1 MKSPAILRVFKGHQ
15 LKEVKQFDL
24 EQIVI
29 GHQAD
34 VQLDLDDPEVSPIH
48 CMIELRE
55 DGYYVCDLGSEYGT
69 IKNGQ
74 RILDEKIESNDELQL
89 GQYKIVFFSGIP
101 KPKTAGVSSGAS
113 IPTTSEK
120 PSAAPTPKIPEFK
133 LNQGSVPQG
142 SNSASKPAPSQ
153 NGVESVA
160 PPQVAAQNSKPQIKE
175 TKSKSHPKSKQTYA
189 PPSQVGELKT
199 YLKPHKGASVE
210 ILVCWNERIIQ
221 AFHYRR
227 KGKVQVNIDSDM
239 NLALP
244 TGILPNGFKLIELE
258 QGARVFF
265 PSDTKG
271 ELVTLDHKFS
281 LGDLQRSGRIQPQG
295 QILSLKLEQNEIV
308 YLELPNSQI
317 QLVIRYVPL
326 APAVA
331 LVPPLMLSSGEFM
344 GVLIALAIV
353 VLLYLAVSTMAPA
366 TKPADEEDLTRK
378 AQIVFDNKP
387 PPPPPLPV
395 EQKPPQEEVKKVPP
409 PPPKEEPKKV
419 QVAEKDQA
427 QKKKGQAEVAA
438 SARNQRAGRA
448 AELAPNPN
456 VKNNNKK
463 FGSVKQGGAVK
474 IGAKEG
480 ANANS
485 QMKDVTKVGL
495 FSAFGGGGI
504 RKQLDQAYSGAG
516 GVLGTAANATGT
528 VGMGENRPGDDVG
541 SKFKE
546 SGASGKGIAIQG
558 IQGVGTKG
566 RGSGMSAYGSAEG
579 FGDKTSVAI
588 EPGGAE
594 ENFVGTIDRD
604 AVRRVVLAHKNQIE
618 SCYTRELNKL
628 DRTKRA
634 ELSGKV
640 VLKWDIV
647 ERGAAKNVKVA
658 SSTLNN
664 KAIEECMRA
673 RLATWQFPEPP
684 AGLVGEVTYPFLLK
698 PAN

>member
-74 RILDEKIESNDELQL
+74 RVLDEKIESNDELQL
-89 GQYKIVFFSGIP
+89 GQFKIVFFSGIP
-101 KPKTAGVSSGAS
+101 KPKTTVA
-113 IPTTSEK
+113 
-120 PSAAPTPKIPEFK
+120 AAPIASKGPEKSPQTKIPEFK
-133 LNQGSVPQG
+133 LDVESDSKVSIPV
-142 SNSASKPAPSQ
+142 SLPLEKPVEKPLVAPLSPKPLIKDSKSKP
-153 NGVESVA
+153 
-160 PPQVAAQNSKPQIKE
+160 
-175 TKSKSHPKSKQTYA
+175 HPKSKQTFA
-189 PPSQVGELKT
+189 PSSQVGNLRT

-210 ILVCWNERIIQ
+210 ILVCWQDRIVQ
-221 AFHYRR
+221 AFHYRK
-227 KGKVQVNIDSDM
+227 KGLIQVNVDTDM
-239 NLALP
+239 GVALPSGVLP
-244 TGILPNGFKLIELE
+244 TGFKLVELG

-265 PSDTKG
+265 PSDTVG
-271 ELVTLDHKFS
+271 ELVTLDQKIDLVS
-281 LGDLQRSGRIQPQG
+281 LQRNGRIQPQG
-295 QILSLKLEQNEIV
+295 NVLSLKLEQNEIV

-317 QLVIRYVPL
+317 QLVIRFVPM
-326 APAVA
+326 APIVA

-353 VLLYLAVSTMAPA
+353 ILLYLGVSTMAPV
-366 TKPADEEDLTRK
+366 PEPLEEEDLTRT

-387 PPPPPLPV
+387 PVPVLPM
-395 EQKPPQEEVKKVPP
+395 EQKPPQEDLKKTPP

-419 QVAEKDQA
+419 QVADKDQV

-438 SARNQRAGRA
+438 AQRNQRAGRA

-474 IGAKEG
+474 VGEKEG

-485 QMKDVTKVGL
+485 QIKDVTKVGL

-504 RKQLDQAYSGAG
+504 RKQLDQAYTGAG
-516 GVLGTAANATGT
+516 GVLGTAAEATGS
-528 VGMGENRPGDDVG
+528 VGMGENRAGEDIG

-546 SGASGKGIAIQG
+546 SGASGKGISIQG

-566 RGSGMSAYGSAEG
+566 RGSGMSAYGSSEG

-594 ENFVGTIDRD
+594 ENFVGTIDRE
-604 AVRRVVLAHKNQIE
+604 AVRRVVRAHINQIQA
-618 SCYTRELNKL
+618 CYSRELNKL
-628 DRTKRA
+628 DRAKRA
-634 ELSGKV
+634 QLSGKV
-640 VLKWDIV
+640 ILKWDII
-647 ERGAAKNVKVA
+647 ERGAAANVKVVG
-658 SSTLNN
+658 STLNN
-664 KAIEECMRA
+664 KPIEDCIRE

-684 AGLVGEVTYPFLLK
+684 TGLVGEVTYPFLLK

>member
-34 VQLDLDDPEVSPIH
+34 VQLDLDDPEISPIH
-48 CMIELRE
+48 CMIELRD
-55 DGYYVCDLGSEYGT
+55 DGYYLCDLGSEYGT

-74 RILDEKIESNDELQL
+74 RVLDEKLESNDEIQL
-89 GQYKIVFFSGIP
+89 GQYKIVFFSGVP
-101 KPKTAGVSSGAS
+101 KLKVSTTVASANISKGAD
-113 IPTTSEK
+113 TLV
-120 PSAAPTPKIPEFK
+120 PKIPEFK
-133 LNQGSVPQG
+133 LNPESISTSAGLSKVQSSVDPL
-142 SNSASKPAPSQ
+142 SSKPR
-153 NGVESVA
+153 
-160 PPQVAAQNSKPQIKE
+160 IKE
-175 TKSKSHPKSKQTYA
+175 SKSKNLSQSKKTFA
-189 PPSQVGELKT
+189 PGSQVGDLKT

-210 ILVCWNERIIQ
+210 ILVCWKDRIIE

-227 KGKVQVNIDSDM
+227 KGFVQVNIESD
-239 NLALP
+239 LSVVLP
-244 TGILPNGFKLIELE
+244 KGILPNGFKLVELG

-265 PSDTKG
+265 PSNTQG
-271 ELVTLDHKFS
+271 ELVTLDQKFD
-281 LGDLQRSGRIQPQG
+281 LGDLQRSGRVQSQG
-295 QILSLKLEQNEIV
+295 NIFSLKLEQNEIV
-308 YLELPNSQI
+308 YLELPNSEI
-317 QLVIRYVPL
+317 RIVIRFVPM
-326 APAVA
+326 APKVA

-344 GVLIALAIV
+344 GVLIAFAIV
-353 VLLYLAVSTMAPA
+353 TLLYLAVSTMAPA
-366 TKPADEEDLTRK
+366 NLPPEEEELTRT

-387 PPPPPLPV
+387 PPQPAFPV
-395 EQKPPQEEVKKVPP
+395 EQKPPPEQVQKVIPP
-409 PPPKEEPKKV
+409 PPQKV
-419 QVAEKDQA
+419 QVADKEQA
-427 QKKKGQAEVAA
+427 QKKKGQAEVA
-438 SARNQRAGRA
+438 SAKKNQTAGRA

-456 VKNNNKK
+456 AKNNNKK

-474 IGAKEG
+474 VGQKEG

-485 QMKDVTKVGL
+485 QVKDVTKVGL

-516 GVLGTAANATGT
+516 GVLGTAAEATGS
-528 VGMGENRPGDDVG
+528 VGMGENRAGEDIG

-546 SGASGKGIAIQG
+546 SGTSGKGVAIQG

-566 RGSGMSAYGSAEG
+566 RGSGMSAYGSSEG
-579 FGDKTSVAI
+579 LGDKTSVAI

-594 ENFVGTIDRD
+594 ENFVGTIDRA
-604 AVRRVVLAHKNQIE
+604 AVRRVVVAHLNQIQ

-628 DRTKRA
+628 DRAKRA

-640 VLKWDIV
+640 ILKWDIV
-647 ERGAAKNVKVA
+647 ERGAAKDVRVV
-658 SSTLNN
+658 STTLNN
-664 KAIEECMRA
+664 KPIEDCIRD

-684 AGLVGEVTYPFLLK
+684 TGLVGEVTYPFLLK

>member
-55 DGYYVCDLGSEYGT
+55 DGYYICDLGSEYGT

-74 RILDEKIESNDELQL
+74 RILDEKLESNDEVQL

-101 KPKTAGVSSGAS
+101 KPKSPVFSAS
-113 IPTTSEK
+113 TIPAE
-120 PSAAPTPKIPEFK
+120 PVPKIPEVK
-133 LNQGSVPQG
+133 MAPEVNTTQVSIPV
-142 SNSASKPAPSQ
+142 SKPAP
-153 NGVESVA
+153 VTTA
-160 PPQVAAQNSKPQIKE
+160 PQSSKPQIKE
-175 TKSKSHPKSKQTYA
+175 TKISKSHPKSKQTYA
-189 PPSQVGELKT
+189 PPSQVGDLRN
-199 YLKPHKGASVE
+199 YLKPHKGGSVE
-210 ILVCWNERIIQ
+210 ILVCWQDRILQ

-227 KGKVQVNIDSDM
+227 KGIVQVNVDTEF
-239 NLALP
+239 NVALP
-244 TGILPNGFKLIELE
+244 KGVLPNGFKLVELA

-265 PSDTKG
+265 PSDTQG
-271 ELVTLDHKFS
+271 ELVTLDQKID
-281 LGDLQRSGRIQPQG
+281 LVALQRNGRAQPQG
-295 QILSLKLEQNEIV
+295 SLLSVKLEQNEII
-308 YLELPNSQI
+308 YLELPKSDI
-317 QLVIRYVPL
+317 QLVIRYVPVTPVVPL
-326 APAVA
+326 I
-331 LVPPLMLSSGEFM
+331 PPLMLSSGEFM
-344 GVLIALAIV
+344 GVLIALAFVI
-353 VLLYLAVSTMAPA
+353 LMYLAVSTMAPEA
-366 TKPADEEDLTRK
+366 PPPEEEDLTRV

-387 PPPPPLPV
+387 PPPQLPPQ
-395 EQKPPQEEVKKVPP
+395 QKPPMEDIKPATP
-409 PPPKEEPKKV
+409 PPPKEVKA
-419 QVAEKDQA
+419 QAAEKDQA

-438 SARNQRAGRA
+438 AARNQRAGRA

-463 FGSVKQGGAVK
+463 FGSIKQGGAVK
-474 IGAKEG
+474 MGQKDSS
-480 ANANS
+480 NANS
-485 QMKDVTKVGL
+485 QVKDVTKVGL

-516 GVLGTAANATGT
+516 GVLGTAAEATGT
-528 VGMGENRPGDDVG
+528 SGMGENRPGEDIG

-546 SGASGKGIAIQG
+546 SGASGKGVSIQG

-594 ENFVGTIDRD
+594 ENFVGTIDRE
-604 AVRRVVLAHKNQIE
+604 AVRRVVRAHLNQVQA
-618 SCYTRELNKL
+618 CYTRELNKL
-628 DRTKRA
+628 DRAKRA
-634 ELSGKV
+634 QLGGKV
-640 VLKWDIV
+640 ILQWDIV
-647 ERGAAKNVKVA
+647 EGGAAQNVKVA
-658 SSTLNN
+658 GTTLNN
-664 KAIEECMRA
+664 RAIEECMRE

-684 AGLVGEVTYPFLLK
+684 KGLVGVVTYPFLLK

>member
-48 CMIELRE
+48 CMIELRD

-74 RILDEKIESNDELQL
+74 RVLDEKIESNDELQL

-101 KPKTAGVSSGAS
+101 KAKTAGPVVTPTSVPTEKIPPAS
-113 IPTTSEK
+113 V
-120 PSAAPTPKIPEFK
+120 PKVPEFK
-133 LNQGSVPQG
+133 LSQEAGTQTSIPV
-142 SNSASKPAPSQ
+142 SKPTSTAP
-153 NGVESVA
+153 VA
-160 PPQVAAQNSKPQIKE
+160 SKPQIKE
-175 TKSKSHPKSKQTYA
+175 SKSKSHPKSKHTYA
-189 PPSQVGELKT
+189 PPSQVGDLKT

-210 ILVCWNERIIQ
+210 ILVCWNDRIIQ

-227 KGKVQVNIDSDM
+227 KGNVQVNIESDL

-244 TGILPNGFKLIELE
+244 TGILPNGFKLVELA

-265 PSDTKG
+265 PTDTKG
-271 ELVTLDHKFS
+271 ELVTLDQKYS

-409 PPPKEEPKKV
+409 PPPKEEVKKV

-427 QKKKGQAEVAA
+427 QKKKGKAEVAA
-438 SARNQRAGRA
+438 AARNQRAGKA

-456 VKNNNKK
+456 AKNNNKK
-463 FGSVKQGGAVK
+463 FGSVKQGGSVK
-474 IGAKEG
+474 TAEKEG
-480 ANANS
+480 SNANS
-485 QMKDVTKVGL
+485 QIKDVKTLGL
-495 FSAFGGGGI
+495 FGAFGGGGI
-504 RKQLDQAYSGAG
+504 RKKLDQATVGAG
-516 GVLGTAANATGT
+516 GILGTAANATGT
-528 VGMGENRPGDDVG
+528 SGMAENRPGEDIG

-558 IQGVGTKG
+558 IQGVGTNG

-588 EPGGAE
+588 EPGGSE
-594 ENFVGTIDRD
+594 ENFVGTIDRE
-604 AVRRVVLAHKNQIE
+604 AVRRVVKAHLNQIQ

-628 DRTKRA
+628 DRAKRA

-640 VLKWDIV
+640 ILKWDIV
-647 ERGAAKNVKVA
+647 ERGAAKNVKVT

-664 KAIEECMRA
+664 KSIEECIKE

-684 AGLVGEVTYPFLLK
+684 TGLVGEVTYPFLLK
-698 PAN
+698 PSN

>member
-48 CMIELRE
+48 CMIELRD

-74 RILDEKIESNDELQL
+74 RILDEKLESNDELQL

-101 KPKTAGVSSGAS
+101 KPKSPVFSASSTKPTA
-113 IPTTSEK
+113 P
-120 PSAAPTPKIPEFK
+120 PTPKIPDYNMIPESDSK
-133 LNQGSVPQG
+133 VSIPLRQPEPKKTSVPLEKTIVTQAVVQV
-142 SNSASKPAPSQ
+142 STKPL
-153 NGVESVA
+153 
-160 PPQVAAQNSKPQIKE
+160 IKE
-175 TKSKSHPKSKQTYA
+175 SKTSSQKKSRKTFA
-189 PPSQVGELKT
+189 PPSQVGDLRK

-210 ILVCWNERIIQ
+210 ILVCWDDRIIQ
-221 AFHYRR
+221 AFHYRK
-227 KGKVQVNIDSDM
+227 KGIVQVNIDTEFTV
-239 NLALP
+239 ALP
-244 TGILPNGFKLIELE
+244 KGILPNGFKLVDLG

-271 ELVTLDHKFS
+271 ELVTLDHKF
-281 LGDLQRSGRIQPQG
+281 DLLNLIQNGRIQNSG
-295 QILSLKLEQNEIV
+295 NINSIKLEQNEII
-308 YLELPNSQI
+308 YLELPNSKI

-326 APAVA
+326 SPAVA
-331 LVPPLMLSSGEFM
+331 LIPPLMLSSGEFM
-344 GVLIALAIV
+344 AMLIALAIV
-353 VLLYLAVSTMAPA
+353 ILLYLGVSTMAPVA
-366 TKPADEEDLTRK
+366 PLEEEEDLTRK
-378 AQIVFDNKP
+378 AQVVFDNKP
-387 PPPPPLPV
+387 PPPPVVFPV
-395 EQKPPQEEVKKVPP
+395 EQKPPPEEVKVVPP
-409 PPPKEEPKKV
+409 PPPKVEPLKV
-419 QVAEKDQA
+419 QVADKDQTQ
-427 QKKKGQAEVAA
+427 QKKGKAQVAPA
-438 SARNQRAGRA
+438 QRNQRAGRA

-456 VKNNNKK
+456 IKNNNKK

-474 IGAKEG
+474 IGQKEG

-485 QMKDVTKVGL
+485 QVKDVTKVGL

-516 GVLGTAANATGT
+516 GVLGTAAEQTGG
-528 VGMGENRPGDDVG
+528 VGMGENRPGEDIG

-546 SGASGKGIAIQG
+546 SGASGKGISIQG

-566 RGSGMSAYGSAEG
+566 RGSGQSAYGSAEG

-604 AVRRVVLAHKNQIE
+604 AVRRVVMAHINQIQA
-618 SCYTRELNKL
+618 CYSRELNKL
-628 DRTKRA
+628 DRAKRA

-647 ERGAAKNVKVA
+647 ERGAAQNVRVV

-664 KAIEECMRA
+664 KSVEECIRG
-673 RLATWQFPEPP
+673 RLGTWQFPEPP
-684 AGLVGEVTYPFLLK
+684 TGLVGEVTYPFLLK